1 MLPLLAVV
9 AAVALV
15 FFANVDN
22 DRSIQLL
29 NVSYDPT
36 RGLFQDLNRQF
47 VAKYERETGQKVTI
61 KQFHGGSSRQA
72 HAVIDGLQADVV
84 SLALPSDIELLR
96 RHGLIGD
103 TWSDRLPHHAN
114 PILR

>member
-22 DRSIQLL
+22 DKSIQLL

-36 RGLFQDLNRQF
+36 RELFQDLNRQF
-47 VAKYERETGQKVTI
+47 VSKYEQETG
-61 KQFHGGSSRQA
+61 H
-72 HAVIDGLQADVV
+72 
-84 SLALPSDIELLR
+84 
-96 RHGLIGD
+96 
-103 TWSDRLPHHAN
+103 
-114 PILR
+114 